1 MAMYLL
7 LAVDCDK
14 VRILMICLIQDV
26 VETIGLVKIDRPSVN
41 GSLMHTDTFGR
52 EVGEL
57 V

>member
-52 EVGEL
+52 EVGGL